1 MNKEIK
7 NVKTVTCPD
16 CGKEISVTVPVSGN
30 GSEIMT
36 KESIEEVFGGM
47 AELLARKN
55 RDYKGAS
62 FDLGL
67 NGNMVH
73 LWDKVTRYRNMVE
86 NKANP
91 NFEGI
96 EDTLRDIIG
105 YAVIG
110 LHILKLENN
119 G

>member
-73 LWDKVTRYRNMVE
+73 LWDKVVRYRNMVE